1 MRENAITDTMTG
13 IYNRNGFNLYADEIF
28 NKAKTQN
35 KKLLVM
41 LCDINRLKYI
51 NDNFG
56 HNQGDIAIKAA
67 AKAVRSVCESTMMCF
82 RIGGDEFIIIDT
94 ADYEPEQLNKIKNDI
109 QGNMA
114 ESEKS
119 IDHKYPLNVSVGIFY
134 DTVDKF
140 NGIEGP
146 ISVADKEMFSEKEKS
161 KR

>member
-1 MRENAITDTMTG
+1 
-13 IYNRNGFNLYADEIF
+13 
-28 NKAKTQN
+28 
-35 KKLLVM
+35 
-41 LCDINRLKYI
+41 
-51 NDNFG
+51 
-56 HNQGDIAIKAA
+56 
-67 AKAVRSVCESTMMCF
+67 MMCF

-94 ADYEPEQLNKIKNDI
+94 ADYEPKQLNKIKNDI

-114 ESEKS
+114 ESEKN